1 VRQQCVLLAV
11 MLIACQSP
19 THESSTEQAAIVVPA
34 AFDFGM
40 QQLRST
46 SATHTV
52 TVSPAGGP
60 QSDMI
65 TSVAASC
72 PDFVVSAP
80 GLPAPVTRTCK
91 PASCT
96 NQVCPAPDATG
107 TSVICQTAEL
117 ETYPFDTA
125 FRPTVAGTVSC
136 VVTVTIDDA
145 RTRTITLTGTGVA
158 PQVAVDVQPDAIAF
172 GEVRSGG
179 DSTLATVSVHSAGS
193 SDLAVSSVSTSSG
206 FTITSGP
213 TAAYSLPANMTQV
226 YKVACHPSA
235 VGAMTGQFEVR
246 SNDPDQN
253 RMAVALSC
261 NGIDSNL
268 AVEPSPA
275 TLDTTRVGEPVDLT
289 VELRNTG
296 TAPMKLD
303 DVKIV
308 GAAFSLAP
316 GLRLPMT
323 LSGPSDVATVDIHFE
338 AAAAGDASGTLIATY
353 DGNKTR
359 STHLAARALP
369 TSLALTPDGDVDFG
383 PVCIGQRKTKG
394 FVLIAN
400 QQGWFELGSISDP
413 EPPFAVDAPPLP
425 MTVAGNGGTATFQIA
440 AAPEA
445 PGVVTATTTVHTDI
459 PHGAD
464 HPVHLSVHGLPM
476 GVTATPDSLDL
487 GTHEVNTTAIGQEA
501 QLSNCGASP
510 IAFSGARIEGPDAS
524 EFAIV
529 SAPPSS
535 MIAPNGLVTW
545 LIVLQAHSVGPKQ
558 AVFAVDHDGGTETID
573 LLGEGISTAGRGSY
587 YACSTGRPVALW
599 PLAAALLAL
608 RRRGRRRT

>member
-1 VRQQCVLLAV
+1 
-11 MLIACQSP
+11 MLIACQLP
-19 THESSTEQAAIVVPA
+19 PHESSTEQDAIVVPA
-34 AFDFGM
+34 VFDFGM

-60 QSDMI
+60 QSDMV
-65 TSVAASC
+65 TSVTASC
-72 PDFVVSAP
+72 PDFMVSAP
-80 GLPAPVTRTCK
+80 NLPAPVTRTCK

-96 NQVCPAPDATG
+96 NQICPAPDATG
-107 TSVICQTAEL
+107 TSVTCQTSEL

-125 FRPTVAGTVSC
+125 FRPTVAGPVSC

-145 RTRTITLTGTGVA
+145 RIRTITLTGTGVA
-158 PQVAVDVQPDAIAF
+158 PPVAVDVQPDSIAF
-172 GEVRSGG
+172 GEVRSGS
-179 DSTLATVSVHSAGS
+179 DSTVATVAVLSAGS
-193 SDLAVSSVSTSSG
+193 SDLAVSSVSASSG

-213 TAAYSLPANMTQV
+213 TAAYSLPANTTQI

-235 VGAMTGQFEVR
+235 VGAIAGQLEVR
-246 SNDPDQN
+246 SSDPAQS

-261 NGIDSNL
+261 NGSDSNL

-296 TAPMKLD
+296 TAPMRLD

-308 GAAFSLAP
+308 GAAFSLAS
-316 GLRLPMT
+316 GLRLPMP
-323 LSGPSDVATVDIHFE
+323 LSQPGDVAKVDVHFD

-359 STHLAARALP
+359 STHLSARALP
-369 TSLALTPDGDVDFG
+369 TSMALTPDGDVDFG

-413 EPPFAVDAPPLP
+413 QPPFTVTAELP
-425 MTVAGNGGTATFQIA
+425 ASVAGNGGTATFQIT

-445 PGVVTATTTVHTDI
+445 PGVVTATAAVHTDI

-464 HPVHLSVHGLPM
+464 HPVNLSVHGLPM

-487 GTHEVNTTAIGQEA
+487 GSHEVNTTAIGQEA

-510 IAFSGARIEGPDAS
+510 IGFSGARIEGPDAS

-529 SAPPSS
+529 AAPPSS

-545 LIVLQAHSVGPKQ
+545 LIVLQPHSVGSKR

-573 LLGEGISTAGRGSY
+573 LLGEGMSTAGRGSY
-587 YACSTGRPVALW
+587 YACSTGQPVALW

-608 RRRGRRRT
+608 RLRGRERRRR